1 MATVHQ
7 LRPDRPREAQEAPE
21 ATSDVWPVDPGAA
34 PRDAA
39 FAIHDAKNMLAVISA
54 NVEYVVDALGP
65 SSDLP
70 GVPSAIEDLRTATSR
85 AALLLRDALLALR
98 GAAERRVVPARVPVG
113 PVIAAAVARIRRRAE
128 AIGVN
133 LDLRE
138 DSELRASIEP
148 DLLERVLDNLLDNAL
163 RFSKGGDVIEIR
175 CSCAQGRLKI
185 SVADQGPG
193 IREDEREAVFTSYR
207 AQGATE
213 GHFGLGLAFCRAVAR
228 ENGGDVRVENRP
240 TAGACF
246 VLEVG

>member
-7 LRPDRPREAQEAPE
+7 LRPDRPRDEDDAFE
-21 ATSDVWPVDPGAA
+21 ATSDVWPVDATAA

-39 FAIHDAKNMLAVISA
+39 FAIHDAKNMLAVIAA
-54 NVEYVVDALGP
+54 NVEYVVDALGGA
-65 SSDLP
+65 STLP
-70 GVPSAIEDLRTATSR
+70 GVPSAIDDLRTATSR
-85 AALLLRDALLALR
+85 AALLLRDALLTLR
-98 GAAERRVVPARVPVG
+98 GAAERRAAPVRVRVS
-113 PVIAAAVARIRRRAE
+113 PVISAAVARIRRRAD
-128 AIGVN
+128 AIGVS

-138 DSELRASIEP
+138 ESELRASIEP

-163 RFSKGGDVIEIR
+163 RFSKAGDVIEIR
-175 CSCAQGRLKI
+175 CACAKGRLVV
-185 SVADQGPG
+185 SVSDQGPG

-207 AQGATE
+207 SPGSTE

-240 TAGACF
+240 TGGACF